1 MTYTAEQLI
10 SMGYQPPRSVRKIK
24 KARVRAKHSPGK
36 MNDLE
41 REYESRV
48 LKPLLLKG
56 EVMTYAFESVKF
68 RLAKATFYTPDFIV
82 VREDGIE
89 AHEVKGHWEDD
100 ARVKIKV
107 AQAMFPWITFIGVQK
122 IKGSFKAECFE

>member
-1 MTYTAEQLI
+1 MSYTAQQLI
-10 SMGYQPPRSVRKIK
+10 EMGYQPHPQAATVK
-24 KARVRAKHSPGK
+24 KARVRPRHNPGK

-41 REYESRV
+41 RQYESHV

-56 EVMTYAFESVKF
+56 VIQTYAFESVKF

-82 VREDGIE
+82 VLEDGIE

-107 AQAMFPWITFIGVQK
+107 AQSLFPWITFIGVQK
-122 IKGSFKAECFE
+122 VKGKFAQEFFE